1 MVFLPITP
9 FSTCGLRDIIQDM
22 GLGLLRQAF
31 FLLAIGTAI
40 AGPQIS
46 DFDGTWVLKF
56 RGQSIFKL
64 TLATVHGRLSG
75 SLTRPRQLAIDQDG
89 DVTNVGPDQESLP
102 VRGAK
107 LKGARLELIIDGDRF
122 SMKKEDRD
130 RASLVL
136 PGMRPWY
143 IERVADSTGV
153 ILATKLTEPQYPEE
167 IRELRGQLNAMV
179 KEEQDARLAFDQ
191 ARAEAADT
199 KNRPEVLR
207 IFDRHGWVTYSL
219 AGKDAA
225 HNFWLLVQHQTP
237 EIQRRLLPALE
248 KAAKSGN
255 ASMSDYAYLYDRVQI
270 GMGRLPLWGTQTK
283 CENGKPVLAPVADPA
298 GLDLRRQEL
307 FMQPIR
313 EYLRMDYLLKFCKAS
328 EVAPAK

>member
-1 MVFLPITP
+1 
-9 FSTCGLRDIIQDM
+9 M
-22 GLGLLRQAF
+22 GLGFLRQAI
-31 FLLAIGTAI
+31 FLLTIGTAI
-40 AGPQIS
+40 SGQQIS

-75 SLTRPRQLAIDQDG
+75 SLTRSRQLAIDQDG
-89 DVTNVGPDQESLP
+89 DVTNIGPDQESLP
-102 VRGAK
+102 VRGAR
-107 LKGARLELIIDGDRF
+107 LKGARLELIIDGDHF
-122 SMKKEDRD
+122 SMTKEDED

-143 IERVADSTGV
+143 IERIADSTGV

-167 IRELRGQLNAMV
+167 IRELRAQLSAMV
-179 KEEQDARLAFDQ
+179 KDEQDARLAFDQ

-219 AGKDAA
+219 VGKDTS

-248 KAAKSGN
+248 EAAKSGN

-270 GMGRLPLWGTQTK
+270 GMGKLQLWGTQAK
-283 CENGKPVLAPVADPA
+283 CENGKSVLAPVADPA

-313 EYLRMDYLLKFCKAS
+313 EYLKMDYLLKFCKAS
-328 EVAPAK
+328 EVTPAK